1 MLEWNLT
8 WTYIDIRIAVPSPC
22 MIRCMSH
29 TQAYWSGPPFSIS
42 STVGVVSSHTKC
54 TDRTVPDSRFRNSK
68 TRTVRCSSLPPLS
81 PGLDGWF
88 GRAGGMRLSHLVGEC
103 ATLSLWLVEGNT
115 ATWETVRDFRPGQ
128 WEGFRFALELRD
140 LPSPAVVLVS
150 WAANWGVRYTRH
162 IAGVVRCRAVG
173 LGCGCRTVSHTDD
186 SRMSWETSGCC
197 AVLRVCSHTGVIWSC
212 RSVGAIG
219 AAVVLVYLCT
229 SGSHMPEETLC
240 DFVVQ
245 LCLYTAGLYRVG
257 HKLERHAGGARAGLR
272 TSEET
277 SKCYIVAVV
286 VAAVVA
292 AVVADAAAA
301 AAAGFEPKAHNW
313 LGAAR
318 AADSWHSLGL
328 FPDSEIA
335 LSHSVHMTMVAVA
348 LSGVLLLHDAAGA

>member
-1 MLEWNLT
+1 
-8 WTYIDIRIAVPSPC
+8 
-22 MIRCMSH
+22 
-29 TQAYWSGPPFSIS
+29 
-42 STVGVVSSHTKC
+42 
-54 TDRTVPDSRFRNSK
+54 
-68 TRTVRCSSLPPLS
+68 
-81 PGLDGWF
+81 
-88 GRAGGMRLSHLVGEC
+88 MRLSHLVGER

-115 ATWETVRDFRPGQ
+115 ATWVTVRDFRPGQ

-150 WAANWGVRYTRH
+150 WAANGGVRYTRY

-197 AVLRVCSHTGVIWSC
+197 AVLWVCSHTGVIWSC

-229 SGSHMPEETLC
+229 SGSHMPEEILC
-240 DFVVQ
+240 DFVVR
-245 LCLYTAGLYRVG
+245 LYLYMAGLYRVG
-257 HKLERHAGGARAGLR
+257 HKLERHAGGARARLR
-272 TSEET
+272 TSEEK
-277 SKCYIVAVV
+277 SECYTVAVV

-292 AVVADAAAA
+292 DAAV
-301 AAAGFEPKAHNW
+301 AGFVPKAHNW

-318 AADSWHSLGL
+318 AADSWHGLGL